1 MTEPSAAPDAP
12 DADDVD
18 ALLTRFVGIT
28 RADDLP
34 EGAEARWRW
43 LRATLTAHIERM
55 IEHDVGSLPQALY
68 RVDVDERSVDRA
80 FAESSRADLAPALAE
95 LVLERMARILRT
107 RRRWEGLL

>member
-18 ALLTRFVGIT
+18 ALLVRFAGIT
-28 RADDLP
+28 RRDDLP
-34 EGAEARWRW
+34 QAADARWRW

-55 IEHDVGSLPQALY
+55 IEHDFGALPQALY
-68 RVDVDERSVDRA
+68 RVDVDERAVDRA
-80 FAESSRADLAPALAE
+80 FAESSRDSLAEALAD
-95 LVLERMARILRT
+95 LVLERMARVLRT